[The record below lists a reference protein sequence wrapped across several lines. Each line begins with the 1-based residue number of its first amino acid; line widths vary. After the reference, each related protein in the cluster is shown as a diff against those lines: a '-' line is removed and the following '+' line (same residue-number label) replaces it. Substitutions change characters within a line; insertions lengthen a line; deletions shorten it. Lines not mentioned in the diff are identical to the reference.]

1 MINWFLIVTISVVER
16 IIIACLQCYYYLVA
30 FLFFFLLIGIL
41 GIFFFEMILGIIV
54 CVVLVNCNSLCLR
67 TYLAGFFLLV
77 LPLPCLLYCAD
88 LYLYTG
94 QQAI

>member
-1 MINWFLIVTISVVER
+1 
-16 IIIACLQCYYYLVA
+16 
-30 FLFFFLLIGIL
+30 
-41 GIFFFEMILGIIV
+41 MILGIIV

-88 LYLYTG
+88 FYLYTG

>member
-1 MINWFLIVTISVVER
+1 LLVCSVTIILLLS
-16 IIIACLQCYYYLVA
+16 
-30 FLFFFLLIGIL
+30 FFFFADWHTGH
-41 GIFFFEMILGIIV
+41 FFLEMILGIIV

-88 LYLYTG
+88 FYLYTG